1 MKRIEVN
8 QKEETSAAM
17 RVSEALVLNEIHGF
31 RYWVKRIEVNQK
43 EETSA
48 AMRVS
53 EALVLNEIHGFR
65 YYPFLSLQYF

>member
-1 MKRIEVN
+1 MLYA
-8 QKEETSAAM
+8 SLAGGPA
-17 RVSEALVLNEIHGF
+17 ALVNDVFTLITH
-31 RYWVKRIEVNQK
+31 WVKRIEVNQK